1 MKRLGINQQAI
12 KLFNDVF
19 GQPEHQETIHT
30 FGNFKLF
37 YAKRKVPNF
46 KTDEIVVKGYVYI
59 KVIESNVKHDFT
71 GFVDD
76 FTVPLRY
83 MQKEVKNFREE
94 FMVYARYLSLS
105 KSLSDKSTSKIK
117 HKL

>member
-19 GQPEHQETIHT
+19 EQPEHQEKIHT
-30 FGNFKLF
+30 FGNFKIF
-37 YAKRKVPNF
+37 YAMRKVPDF

-59 KVIESNVKHDFT
+59 KAVDSNFKHDFT

-76 FTVPLRY
+76 FAVPLRY
-83 MQKEVKNFREE
+83 MQKELKNFREE
-94 FMVYARYLSLS
+94 FMVYARYLSLA
-105 KSLSDKSTSKIK
+105 KSLPEKSTTKTK
-117 HKL
+117 QKL